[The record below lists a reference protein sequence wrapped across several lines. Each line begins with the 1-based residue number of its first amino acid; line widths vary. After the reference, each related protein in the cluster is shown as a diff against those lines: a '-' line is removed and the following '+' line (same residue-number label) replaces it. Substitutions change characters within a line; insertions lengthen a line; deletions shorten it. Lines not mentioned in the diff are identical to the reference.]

1 MKKNKELTQAD
12 MVKFVEKYLQGRI
25 DNCHNNEEYEQ
36 AEKAYNIMQK
46 SFEIG
51 SATFVTLN
59 DAELALTH
67 ARLAYS
73 QAIYDFLAGV
83 SDVKK
88 LLGTTDI
95 SKYEPQENNK

>member
-1 MKKNKELTQAD
+1 MDAITKSVKQIDSNKLGVQ
-12 MVKFVEKYLQGRI
+12 
-25 DNCHNNEEYEQ
+25 Q
-36 AEKAYNIMQK
+36 AEKAYKIMQK

-59 DAELALTH
+59 DAELALTR

-88 LLGTTDI
+88 LLGTTDL
-95 SKYEPQENNK
+95 SKYEPQENK